1 MTEIHDQ
8 ALKTLFHSGAAVIC
22 TITESKGSS
31 PRKAGSM
38 MLVDEKGR
46 TWGSVG
52 GGALENLCIAKA
64 VEVYRTKKGFV
75 QEFDLSSKLED
86 GNSMICGGD
95 VTIEFS
101 YLDSR
106 EAVNAFFGEDEKP
119 VRVWLFGGG
128 HVGTELVPVL
138 EHLGFDVFVLDD
150 RPEFCSKERHPKAK
164 QCILCD
170 YSDIEKYA
178 DIKPEDYVAIMTHGH
193 KYDQTLLLQSVKKNP
208 AYLGCIGSR
217 RKVAATHQ
225 FLRDNGVS
233 QEQIDRIKS
242 PIGIDLLGDTP
253 EEIAISIAAQLIRV
267 RAEKKASI

>member
-1 MTEIHDQ
+1 MTELHDQ

-22 TITESKGSS
+22 TIVQSKGSS
-31 PRKAGSM
+31 PRKTGAM

-52 GGALENLCIAKA
+52 GGALENLCVTKA
-64 VEVYRTKKGFV
+64 IDVYKTKKGYV

-95 VTIEFS
+95 VTIQFS
-101 YLDSR
+101 FLDSR
-106 EAVNAFFGEDEKP
+106 EAVSAFFGEEEKP
-119 VRVWLFGGG
+119 IRVWLFGGG

-138 EHLGFDVFVLDD
+138 EHVGFDVYVIDN
-150 RPEFCSKERHPKAK
+150 RPEFCSEKRHPKAK
-164 QCILCD
+164 KCILCD
-170 YSDIEKYA
+170 YSNIDTCTDVKS
-178 DIKPEDYVAIMTHGH
+178 EDYVAIMTHGH
-193 KYDQTLLLQSVKKNP
+193 MYDQTVLLQCVRKNP

-225 FLRDNGVS
+225 FLRDNGVT
-233 QEQIDRIKS
+233 QQQIDKIKS

-253 EEIAISIAAQLIRV
+253 EEIAISIAAQMIRC
-267 RAEKKASI
+267 RAEGKAST

>member
-95 VTIEFS
+95 VTVEFS

-106 EAVNAFFGEDEKP
+106 EAVSAFFGDEEKP

-233 QEQIDRIKS
+233 QEQIDKIES

-253 EEIAISIAAQLIRV
+253 EEIAISIAAQMIRY
-267 RAEKKASI
+267 RAEGKASI